1 MALRVLDQSLRTA
14 DDASRDASEGLARL
28 QSLASY
34 LGTLQA
40 CIDCASLAS
49 SGDAAAATERF
60 KNALA
65 AGFSRFVDRHAPQWE
80 SDRLWI
86 LVFKCNDLPEYYKQ
100 LYTASNAP
108 NACVTESFTHDLNRV
123 YRVLKLG
130 FHISKGPRDEAVS
143 DTDAPS
149 KSEAPV
155 SSQV

>member
-1 MALRVLDQSLRTA
+1 MDQSFRTA
-14 DDASRDASEGLARL
+14 DDAPRDASEGLVRL

-34 LGTLQA
+34 LRTLKA

-60 KNALA
+60 KNALGA
-65 AGFSRFVDRHAPQWE
+65 AGFSGFVDRHAPQWE

-86 LVFKCNDLPEYYKQ
+86 LVFKYDDLPNYYKQ

-108 NACVTESFTHDLNRV
+108 NACVTESFTHDLDRV

-130 FHISKGPRDEAVS
+130 FHISKERRDEAAS